1 MKNDASIERMYDV
14 LDESAMLYYN
24 KKKLPYLKGVVKACE
39 NITAGFAE
47 ESDAALREQLN
58 RLLDTIDGIEFS
70 KESVRKAL
78 QLCILKGFKHIGHS
92 NEGLT
97 PDSIGI
103 FMAYLVDK
111 LFLGDERLIVFDPL
125 VGTANLLTTFAN
137 HSTKKQL
144 ALCGVEK
151 DKTVYPVARAM
162 FDMMGYGD
170 QVYFQDTLTFSNIK
184 ADVILTD
191 FPLEPDNEHLVYDV
205 LDHHSAN
212 VRDNGFFLGV
222 VDNDFFGEASSE
234 SFREAI
240 FAKWQFIGLIHL
252 PESMFKKHN
261 KSILILRKKQE
272 GTNDST
278 RVLMADIP
286 SFNDKAG
293 LEATIKKINQWF
305 KEYFEKE
312 GE

>member
-24 KKKLPYLKGVVKACE
+24 KKRLPYLKGVVKACE
-39 NITAGFAE
+39 NITAGSAE
-47 ESDAALREQLN
+47 EDDPALKEQLN
-58 RLLDTIDGIEFS
+58 RLIGTMEGVEFHR
-70 KESVRKAL
+70 ESVRKAL

-97 PDSIGI
+97 PDSIGM
-103 FMAYLVDK
+103 FMAYLADK
-111 LFLGDERLIVFDPL
+111 LFPGDERLIVFDPL
-125 VGTANLLTTFAN
+125 VGTGNLLTTFAN

-144 ALCGVEK
+144 ALCGVEQ

-191 FPLEPDNEHLVYDV
+191 FPLEPENEHLVYDV
-205 LDHHSAN
+205 LRHHSGN

-222 VDNDFFGEASSE
+222 VDNDFFKEASTE
-234 SFREAI
+234 SFKEAI
-240 FAKWQFIGLIHL
+240 FREWQFIGLIHL
-252 PESMFKKHN
+252 PESMFKNHN
-261 KSILILRKKQE
+261 KSIFILRKNQE
-272 GTNDST
+272 GSKEST